1 MSTLSISRRAAL
13 AAVLGIALAGTMAG
27 AQSDDLSGIPNV
39 NQLTEQ
45 ERTTYRRRLQDATG
59 DQQRAQI
66 REEARLQAQQRVQ
79 TREGSGQ
86 RAGGSQGGG
95 GGKGAGGGK
104 GSGSPSKLRKPGGR
118 DG

>member
-13 AAVLGIALAGTMAG
+13 AAILGIALAGTMAG

-45 ERTTYRRRLQDATG
+45 ERTTYRRRLQGATG
-59 DQQRAQI
+59 EQQRAQI
-66 REEARLQAQQRVQ
+66 REEARLQAQQRAQ

-95 GGKGAGGGK
+95 GGKG
-104 GSGSPSKLRKPGGR
+104 SGSPSKLRKPGGR
-118 DG
+118 GG